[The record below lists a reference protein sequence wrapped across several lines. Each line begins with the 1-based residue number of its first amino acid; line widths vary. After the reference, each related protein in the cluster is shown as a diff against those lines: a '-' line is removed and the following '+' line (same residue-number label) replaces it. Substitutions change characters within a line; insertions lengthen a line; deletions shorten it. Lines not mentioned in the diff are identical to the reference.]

1 MKSEFEKIFEQ
12 LADFRTL
19 AGYDGWMIGA
29 CVYAQREAAGERV
42 SDTEFGCENDL
53 TVVQNQKIKIQ
64 NSCKSE
70 IVRKTSSFAVMRNQM
85 EEDGILYQLELH
97 VVKPEVQEI
106 DTSRQVVIEETAGI
120 TEKPEVQ
127 GAVSS
132 RQAGMEK
139 NMDMNVEKSK
149 PEEWRMDLHHSV
161 GTEETADT
169 SEGKTFSFTHSDIFR
184 FVDAVGDTNSIHR
197 TAHAVV
203 PGLLMVE
210 WMLDMW
216 MRKQP
221 ETETDV
227 ELQAGMKNEMRAGA
241 QAGMKNE
248 MQAGVQVESQNEM
261 QAGMPD
267 RGTFICR
274 FRFEKP
280 VYVDERLH
288 VEIRNTRGKQIY
300 ECKREDKEIVWNM
313 RIL

>member
-1 MKSEFEKIFEQ
+1 MKNKFEKIFKQ
-12 LADFRTL
+12 LADFHTL

-29 CVYAQREAAGERV
+29 CVYEQREAGKR
-42 SDTEFGCENDL
+42 D
-53 TVVQNQKIKIQ
+53 
-64 NSCKSE
+64 CKSE
-70 IVRKTSSFAVMRNQM
+70 IVKETASFAVMRNQV

-97 VVKPEVQEI
+97 VVKPEVQ
-106 DTSRQVVIEETAGI
+106 
-120 TEKPEVQ
+120 

-132 RQAGMEK
+132 KQAGMEE
-139 NMDMNVEKSK
+139 NMAMNVEKSK
-149 PEEWRMDLHHSV
+149 PEEQRMDLHHSV

-169 SEGKTFSFTHSDIFR
+169 GEEKTFSFTHSDILQ

-210 WMLDMW
+210 RMLDMW
-216 MRKQP
+216 MKKQP
-221 ETETDV
+221 ETE
-227 ELQAGMKNEMRAGA
+227 
-241 QAGMKNE
+241 
-248 MQAGVQVESQNEM
+248 NEM

-267 RGTFICR
+267 SGTFICR

-280 VYVDERLH
+280 VFVDEKLQVQART
-288 VEIRNTRGKQIY
+288 ERGKQIY

>member
-1 MKSEFEKIFEQ
+1 MKNKFEKIFEQ
-12 LADFRTL
+12 LADFHKL

-42 SDTEFGCENDL
+42 SGIEFGCGNDL

-70 IVRKTSSFAVMRNQM
+70 IVKETASFAVMRNQI
-85 EEDGILYQLELH
+85 EEDGIVYQLELH
-97 VVKPEVQEI
+97 VVKPEVQ
-106 DTSRQVVIEETAGI
+106 
-120 TEKPEVQ
+120 

-132 RQAGMEK
+132 KQAGMEK
-139 NMDMNVEKSK
+139 N
-149 PEEWRMDLHHSV
+149 
-161 GTEETADT
+161 TDT
-169 SEGKTFSFTHSDIFR
+169 GEGKTFSFTHSDILR

-216 MRKQP
+216 MKKQP
-221 ETETDV
+221 ETH
-227 ELQAGMKNEMRAGA
+227 
-241 QAGMKNE
+241 
-248 MQAGVQVESQNEM
+248 AGVQVETQNEM
-261 QAGMPD
+261 QTDMQNS
-267 RGTFICR
+267 REFICR

-280 VYVDERLH
+280 VFVNEKLQVQART
-288 VEIRNTRGKQIY
+288 ERGKQIY

>member
-1 MKSEFEKIFEQ
+1 MKNKFEKTFEQ
-12 LADFRTL
+12 LADFHTL

-29 CVYAQREAAGERV
+29 CVYEQRGAGKRDRSSVAVAEPHILCTE
-42 SDTEFGCENDL
+42 SDSESGLNVVEN
-53 TVVQNQKIKIQ
+53 QEWNMK

-70 IVRKTSSFAVMRNQM
+70 IVKETASFAVMRNQM
-85 EEDGILYQLELH
+85 EEDGIVYQLELH
-97 VVKPEVQEI
+97 VVKPEVQGADI
-106 DTSRQVVIEETAGI
+106 SRQVGIEENTDTG
-120 TEKPEVQ
+120 
-127 GAVSS
+127 
-132 RQAGMEK
+132 
-139 NMDMNVEKSK
+139 
-149 PEEWRMDLHHSV
+149 EE
-161 GTEETADT
+161 
-169 SEGKTFSFTHSDIFR
+169 KTFSFTHSDILR

-210 WMLDMW
+210 RMLDMW

-227 ELQAGMKNEMRAGA
+227 ELQAGM

-248 MQAGVQVESQNEM
+248 TQAGVQTKTKNEM
-261 QAGMPD
+261 QTDMQNS
-267 RGTFICR
+267 REFICR

-280 VYVDERLH
+280 VFVDEKLQVQART
-288 VEIRNTRGKQIY
+288 ERGKQIY

>member
-70 IVRKTSSFAVMRNQM
+70 IVKKTASFAVMRNQM

-97 VVKPEVQEI
+97 VVKPEVQ
-106 DTSRQVVIEETAGI
+106 
-120 TEKPEVQ
+120 
-127 GAVSS
+127 GAVTSK
-132 RQAGMEK
+132 QAGMEK
-139 NMDMNVEKSK
+139 NMGMNVEKSK
-149 PEEWRMDLHHSV
+149 PEERRMDLHHSV
-161 GTEETADT
+161 ETEETADT
-169 SEGKTFSFTHSDIFR
+169 GEGKSFSFTHSDILR

-210 WMLDMW
+210 RMLNMW
-216 MRKQP
+216 MKKQP

-227 ELQAGMKNEMRAGA
+227 GLQAGMR
-241 QAGMKNE
+241 AGMKNE
-248 MQAGVQVESQNEM
+248 MQAGVQVETQNEM

-267 RGTFICR
+267 SGTFICR

-288 VEIRNTRGKQIY
+288 VEIRNTRGKQVY

>member
-1 MKSEFEKIFEQ
+1 MKNKFEKIFEQ
-12 LADFRTL
+12 LADFHTL

-29 CVYAQREAAGERV
+29 CVYEQREAGKQ
-42 SDTEFGCENDL
+42 D
-53 TVVQNQKIKIQ
+53 
-64 NSCKSE
+64 CKSG

-85 EEDGILYQLELH
+85 EEDGIVYQLELH
-97 VVKPEVQEI
+97 VVKP
-106 DTSRQVVIEETAGI
+106 D
-120 TEKPEVQ
+120 VQ

-132 RQAGMEK
+132 KQAGMEE
-139 NMDMNVEKSK
+139 NMGMNVEKSK
-149 PEEWRMDLHHSV
+149 LEEQRMNLHHSV

-169 SEGKTFSFTHSDIFR
+169 GEGKTFSFTHSDILR

-210 WMLDMW
+210 RMLDMW
-216 MRKQP
+216 MKKQP
-221 ETETDV
+221 ETETDI
-227 ELQAGMKNEMRAGA
+227 ELQAGMQAGMKNET
-241 QAGMKNE
+241 
-248 MQAGVQVESQNEM
+248 QAGVQTETENEM
-261 QAGMPD
+261 QTDMQNS
-267 RGTFICR
+267 REFICR

-288 VEIRNTRGKQIY
+288 VEIRNTWGKQIY

>member
-1 MKSEFEKIFEQ
+1 MKNKFEKIFEQ
-12 LADFRTL
+12 LADFHML
-19 AGYDGWMIGA
+19 DGYDGWMIGA
-29 CVYAQREAAGERV
+29 CVYAQRGAAGERV
-42 SDTEFGCENDL
+42 SGTEFGCGNDL
-53 TVVQNQKIKIQ
+53 TAVQNQKIKIQ

-70 IVRKTSSFAVMRNQM
+70 IVKETPSFAVMRNQM
-85 EEDGILYQLELH
+85 EEDGIVYQLELH
-97 VVKPEVQEI
+97 VV
-106 DTSRQVVIEETAGI
+106 R
-120 TEKPEVQ
+120 PEVQ

-139 NMDMNVEKSK
+139 NMDMNEEKSK
-149 PEEWRMDLHHSV
+149 PEEQRMNLYCSV
-161 GTEETADT
+161 EAEETADT
-169 SEGKTFSFTHSDIFR
+169 GEGKTFSFTHSDILR

-216 MRKQP
+216 MKKQP
-221 ETETDV
+221 ET
-227 ELQAGMKNEMRAGA
+227 KNEM

-248 MQAGVQVESQNEM
+248 MQAGVQVETKNDM

-267 RGTFICR
+267 SGTFICR

-280 VYVDERLH
+280 VFVDEKLQVQART
-288 VEIRNTRGKQIY
+288 ERGKQIY

>member
-97 VVKPEVQEI
+97 VVKPEVQ
-106 DTSRQVVIEETAGI
+106 
-120 TEKPEVQ
+120 
-127 GAVSS
+127 GAVTSK
-132 RQAGMEK
+132 QAGMEK
-139 NMDMNVEKSK
+139 NMGMNVEKSK
-149 PEEWRMDLHHSV
+149 PEERRMDLHHSV
-161 GTEETADT
+161 ETEETADT
-169 SEGKTFSFTHSDIFR
+169 GEGKSFSFTHSDILR

-210 WMLDMW
+210 RMLNMW
-216 MRKQP
+216 MKKQP

-227 ELQAGMKNEMRAGA
+227 GLQAGMR
-241 QAGMKNE
+241 AGMKNE
-248 MQAGVQVESQNEM
+248 MQAGVQVETQNEM

-267 RGTFICR
+267 SGTFICR

-288 VEIRNTRGKQIY
+288 VEIRNTRGKQVY

>member
-1 MKSEFEKIFEQ
+1 MKNKFEKTFEQ
-12 LADFRTL
+12 LADFHTL

-42 SDTEFGCENDL
+42 SGTEFGCGNDL

-70 IVRKTSSFAVMRNQM
+70 IVKKTASFAVMRNQM
-85 EEDGILYQLELH
+85 EEDGIVYQLELH
-97 VVKPEVQEI
+97 VV
-106 DTSRQVVIEETAGI
+106 R
-120 TEKPEVQ
+120 PEVQ
-127 GAVSS
+127 GAVTSK
-132 RQAGMEK
+132 QAGMEK
-139 NMDMNVEKSK
+139 NMAMNVEKSK
-149 PEEWRMDLHHSV
+149 LEEQRMNLHHSV
-161 GTEETADT
+161 GTEENADT
-169 SEGKTFSFTHSDIFR
+169 GGEKTFSFTHSDILR

-210 WMLDMW
+210 RMLDMW
-216 MRKQP
+216 MKKQP

-227 ELQAGMKNEMRAGA
+227 ELQAGMKNETQAGV

-248 MQAGVQVESQNEM
+248 MQAGVQVETQNEM

-267 RGTFICR
+267 SKTFICR

-280 VYVDERLH
+280 VYVDEKLQIQART
-288 VEIRNTRGKQIY
+288 ERGKQIY
-300 ECKREDKEIVWNM
+300 ECKREDREIVWNM

>member
-1 MKSEFEKIFEQ
+1 MKSEFEKTFEQ
-12 LADFRTL
+12 LADFHTL
-19 AGYDGWMIGA
+19 SGYDGWMIGA
-29 CVYAQREAAGERV
+29 CVYEQREAAEERV
-42 SDTEFGCENDL
+42 SGTEFGCGNDL

-70 IVRKTSSFAVMRNQM
+70 IVKETASFAVMRNQI
-85 EEDGILYQLELH
+85 EEDGIVYQLELH
-97 VVKPEVQEI
+97 VVRPEVQGVDI
-106 DTSRQVVIEETAGI
+106 SRQVVIEETA
-120 TEKPEVQ
+120 
-127 GAVSS
+127 
-132 RQAGMEK
+132 
-139 NMDMNVEKSK
+139 
-149 PEEWRMDLHHSV
+149 
-161 GTEETADT
+161 DT
-169 SEGKTFSFTHSDIFR
+169 GEGKTFSFTNSDILR

-227 ELQAGMKNEMRAGA
+227 ELKAGMKNEMH
-241 QAGMKNE
+241 
-248 MQAGVQVESQNEM
+248 AGVQVETRNEM

-267 RGTFICR
+267 SKTFICR

-280 VYVDERLH
+280 VFVDEELQVQART
-288 VEIRNTRGKQIY
+288 ERGKQIY

>member
-1 MKSEFEKIFEQ
+1 MKNKFEKTFEQ
-12 LADFRTL
+12 LADFHTL

-42 SDTEFGCENDL
+42 SGTEFGCGNDL

-70 IVRKTSSFAVMRNQM
+70 IVKETASFAVMRNQM
-85 EEDGILYQLELH
+85 EEDGIVYQLELH
-97 VVKPEVQEI
+97 VVKPEVQ
-106 DTSRQVVIEETAGI
+106 
-120 TEKPEVQ
+120 
-127 GAVSS
+127 GAVTSK
-132 RQAGMEK
+132 QAGMEK
-139 NMDMNVEKSK
+139 NMAMNVEKSK
-149 PEEWRMDLHHSV
+149 LEEQRMNLHHSV
-161 GTEETADT
+161 GTEENADT
-169 SEGKTFSFTHSDIFR
+169 GGEKTFSFTHSDILR

-210 WMLDMW
+210 RMLDMW
-216 MRKQP
+216 MKKQP

-227 ELQAGMKNEMRAGA
+227 ELQAGMKNEMQAGA

-248 MQAGVQVESQNEM
+248 MQAGVQVETQNEM

-267 RGTFICR
+267 SKTFICR

-280 VYVDERLH
+280 VYVDEKLQIQART
-288 VEIRNTRGKQIY
+288 ERGKQIY
-300 ECKREDKEIVWNM
+300 ECKREDREIVWNM

>member
-1 MKSEFEKIFEQ
+1 MKNEFEKIFEQ
-12 LADFRTL
+12 LADFHTL

-29 CVYAQREAAGERV
+29 CVYEQREAAGECV
-42 SDTEFGCENDL
+42 SGIEFGCENDL

-70 IVRKTSSFAVMRNQM
+70 IVKETASFAVMRNQM
-85 EEDGILYQLELH
+85 EEDGIVYQLELH
-97 VVKPEVQEI
+97 VVKPEVQ
-106 DTSRQVVIEETAGI
+106 
-120 TEKPEVQ
+120 
-127 GAVSS
+127 GAVTSK
-132 RQAGMEK
+132 QAGMEK
-139 NMDMNVEKSK
+139 N
-149 PEEWRMDLHHSV
+149 
-161 GTEETADT
+161 TDT
-169 SEGKTFSFTHSDIFR
+169 GNGKTFSFTHSDILR

-221 ETETDV
+221 ET
-227 ELQAGMKNEMRAGA
+227 
-241 QAGMKNE
+241 
-248 MQAGVQVESQNEM
+248 QAGVQTETENEM
-261 QAGMPD
+261 QTDMQNS
-267 RGTFICR
+267 REFICR

-280 VYVDERLH
+280 VFVDEKLQ
-288 VEIRNTRGKQIY
+288 VEARTERGKQIY

>member
-1 MKSEFEKIFEQ
+1 MKNEFEKMFEQ

-29 CVYAQREAAGERV
+29 CVYEQRGAAGERV
-42 SDTEFGCENDL
+42 SGTEFGCGNDL

-70 IVRKTSSFAVMRNQM
+70 IVKETASFAVMRNQM
-85 EEDGILYQLELH
+85 EEDGIVYQLELH
-97 VVKPEVQEI
+97 VVKPEVQ
-106 DTSRQVVIEETAGI
+106 
-120 TEKPEVQ
+120 
-127 GAVSS
+127 GAVTSK
-132 RQAGMEK
+132 QAGMEK
-139 NMDMNVEKSK
+139 NMAMNVEKSK
-149 PEEWRMDLHHSV
+149 LEEQRMNLHCSV
-161 GTEETADT
+161 ETEETADT
-169 SEGKTFSFTHSDIFR
+169 GVEKSISFTHSDILR
-184 FVDAVGDTNSIHR
+184 FVDVVGDMNSLHR

-216 MRKQP
+216 MKKQP
-221 ETETDV
+221 ETKTDV
-227 ELQAGMKNEMRAGA
+227 EM

-248 MQAGVQVESQNEM
+248 MQAGVQVETQNEM

-267 RGTFICR
+267 SGMFICR

-280 VYVDERLH
+280 VFVDEKLQ
-288 VEIRNTRGKQIY
+288 VEARTERGKQIY
-300 ECKREDKEIVWNM
+300 ECKREDREIVWNM

>member
-1 MKSEFEKIFEQ
+1 MKNKFEKTFEQ
-12 LADFRTL
+12 LADFHTL

-42 SDTEFGCENDL
+42 SGTEFGCGNDL

-70 IVRKTSSFAVMRNQM
+70 IVKETASFAVMRNQM
-85 EEDGILYQLELH
+85 EEDGIVYQLELH
-97 VVKPEVQEI
+97 VVKPEVQ
-106 DTSRQVVIEETAGI
+106 
-120 TEKPEVQ
+120 
-127 GAVSS
+127 GAVTSK
-132 RQAGMEK
+132 QAGMEK
-139 NMDMNVEKSK
+139 NMAMNVEKSK
-149 PEEWRMDLHHSV
+149 LEEQRMNLHHSV
-161 GTEETADT
+161 GTEENADT
-169 SEGKTFSFTHSDIFR
+169 GGEKTFSFTHSDILR

-210 WMLDMW
+210 RMLDMW
-216 MRKQP
+216 MKKQP

-227 ELQAGMKNEMRAGA
+227 ELQAGMKNETQAGV

-248 MQAGVQVESQNEM
+248 MQAGVQVETQNEM
-261 QAGMPD
+261 QAGMQD
-267 RGTFICR
+267 SKTFICR

-280 VYVDERLH
+280 VYVDEKLQIQART
-288 VEIRNTRGKQIY
+288 ERGKQIY
-300 ECKREDKEIVWNM
+300 ECKREDREIVWNM

>member
-1 MKSEFEKIFEQ
+1 MKSEFEKIFKQ
-12 LADFRTL
+12 LADFHTL

-29 CVYAQREAAGERV
+29 CVYEQREAAGERV
-42 SDTEFGCENDL
+42 SGTEFGCENDL

-70 IVRKTSSFAVMRNQM
+70 IVKETASFAVMRNQV

-97 VVKPEVQEI
+97 VVKPEVQGADI
-106 DTSRQVVIEETAGI
+106 SRQVGIEENTDTG
-120 TEKPEVQ
+120 
-127 GAVSS
+127 
-132 RQAGMEK
+132 
-139 NMDMNVEKSK
+139 
-149 PEEWRMDLHHSV
+149 EE
-161 GTEETADT
+161 
-169 SEGKTFSFTHSDIFR
+169 KTFSFTHSDILR

-210 WMLDMW
+210 RMLDMW
-216 MRKQP
+216 MKKQP
-221 ETETDV
+221 ET
-227 ELQAGMKNEMRAGA
+227 
-241 QAGMKNE
+241 
-248 MQAGVQVESQNEM
+248 QAGVQMETENEM
-261 QAGMPD
+261 QTD
-267 RGTFICR
+267 IQNSREFICR

>member
-1 MKSEFEKIFEQ
+1 MKNKFEKTFEQ
-12 LADFRTL
+12 LADFHTL

-42 SDTEFGCENDL
+42 SGTEFGCGNDL

-70 IVRKTSSFAVMRNQM
+70 IVKETASFAVMRNQM
-85 EEDGILYQLELH
+85 EEDGIVYQLELH
-97 VVKPEVQEI
+97 VV
-106 DTSRQVVIEETAGI
+106 R
-120 TEKPEVQ
+120 PEVQ
-127 GAVSS
+127 GAVTSK
-132 RQAGMEK
+132 QAGMEK
-139 NMDMNVEKSK
+139 NMAMNVEKSK
-149 PEEWRMDLHHSV
+149 LEEQRMNLHHSV
-161 GTEETADT
+161 GTEENADT
-169 SEGKTFSFTHSDIFR
+169 GGEKTFSFTHSDILR

-210 WMLDMW
+210 RMLDMW
-216 MRKQP
+216 MKKQP

-227 ELQAGMKNEMRAGA
+227 ELQAGMKNETQAGV

-248 MQAGVQVESQNEM
+248 MQAGVQVETQNEM

-267 RGTFICR
+267 SKTFICR

-280 VYVDERLH
+280 VFVDEKLQIQART
-288 VEIRNTRGKQIY
+288 ERGKQIY
-300 ECKREDKEIVWNM
+300 ECKREDREIVWNM

>member
-1 MKSEFEKIFEQ
+1 MKNKFEKTFEQ
-12 LADFRTL
+12 LADFHTL

-42 SDTEFGCENDL
+42 SGTEFGCGNDL

-70 IVRKTSSFAVMRNQM
+70 IVKETASFAVMRNQM
-85 EEDGILYQLELH
+85 EEDGIVYQLELH
-97 VVKPEVQEI
+97 VVKPEVQ
-106 DTSRQVVIEETAGI
+106 
-120 TEKPEVQ
+120 
-127 GAVSS
+127 GAVTSK
-132 RQAGMEK
+132 QAGMEK
-139 NMDMNVEKSK
+139 NMAMNVEKSK
-149 PEEWRMDLHHSV
+149 LEEQRMNLHHSV
-161 GTEETADT
+161 GTEENADT
-169 SEGKTFSFTHSDIFR
+169 GGEKTFSFTHSDILR

-210 WMLDMW
+210 RMLDMW
-216 MRKQP
+216 MKKQP

-227 ELQAGMKNEMRAGA
+227 ELQAGMKNETQAGV

-248 MQAGVQVESQNEM
+248 MQAGVQVETQNEM

-267 RGTFICR
+267 SKTFICR

-280 VYVDERLH
+280 VYVDEKLQIQART
-288 VEIRNTRGKQIY
+288 ERGKQIY
-300 ECKREDKEIVWNM
+300 ECKREDREIVWNM